1 MYFFLTLKRKVQNV
15 SYPWLHQKGGK
26 LKKKRGEG
34 HAFQR
39 KGGWLVFLGWYVHY
53 IPPFSFPTRSSWAV
67 ITHLNSFIYVTFLV
81 NIYCLPFLLKMCI
94 FKRKKKKITL
104 KKCLLLCSQEKP
116 WDDPK
121 GSWVKTQGQ
130 CGNCPGGNLLKCNQG
145 HQERDEEGGRIWT
158 ALFPGYSYRHSLPVI
173 IPKGL
178 ENLVPPG

>member
-94 FKRKKKKITL
+94 FKRKKKKSHWKNAFYSAA
-104 KKCLLLCSQEKP
+104 KKNPEMI
-116 WDDPK
+116 PK
-121 GSWVKTQGQ
+121 VVGSK
-130 CGNCPGGNLLKCNQG
+130 
-145 HQERDEEGGRIWT
+145 HRDSVAT
-158 ALFPGYSYRHSLPVI
+158 ALGEIYWNATRDTR
-173 IPKGL
+173 KGMRKAGGSGRL
-178 ENLVPPG
+178 SFQAILTGILCPW